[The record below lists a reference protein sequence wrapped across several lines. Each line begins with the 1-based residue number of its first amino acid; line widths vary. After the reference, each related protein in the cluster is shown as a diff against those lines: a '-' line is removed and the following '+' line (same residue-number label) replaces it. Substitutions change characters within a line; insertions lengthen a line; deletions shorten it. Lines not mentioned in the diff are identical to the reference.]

1 MTKIKICGLK
11 RIEDVE
17 MVNRYLPDFCG
28 FIIDFP
34 KSHRNLT
41 PDQVRELVKYLRNEQ
56 VMPIGVFV
64 NEKPEVVA
72 ELLNDGTI
80 VAAQLHGNEDNAYIA
95 KLRTLTDKT
104 IIKAFPI
111 KNEEIFLEV
120 KQTAADFILLDQG
133 QGSGETFDWSL
144 LSKEAA
150 KDIIDCNNINK
161 RKWFLAGGLNQNNI
175 EKAIKLFHPYAVDL
189 SSAVETDNFKDEEK
203 VKNII
208 EIVRRCSN
216 DKS

>member
-41 PDQVRELVKYLRNEQ
+41 PEKVRELVKYLNKDK
-56 VMPIGVFV
+56 VIPVGVFV
-64 NEKPEVVA
+64 NEKPEIVA
-72 ELLNDGTI
+72 ELLNEGTI
-80 VAAQLHGNEDNAYIA
+80 WAAQLHGDEDNAYIS
-95 KLRTLTDKT
+95 KLRSLTDKV
-104 IIKAFPI
+104 IMKAFAI
-111 KNEEIFLEV
+111 KSEEVFSAV
-120 KQTAADFILLDQG
+120 NQTHADYILLDQG

-144 LSKEAA
+144 LGSTAA
-150 KDIIDCNNINK
+150 KEILASDTINK
-161 RKWFLAGGLNQNNI
+161 KKWFLAGGLNQNNI

>member
-17 MVNRYLPDFCG
+17 MINRYLPDFCG
-28 FIIDFP
+28 FIINFP
-34 KSHRNLT
+34 KSHRSLT
-41 PDQVRELVKYLRNEQ
+41 PDQVRALVKYLHTDK
-56 VMPIGVFV
+56 VVLIGVFV

-80 VAAQLHGNEDNAYIA
+80 SAAQLHGNEDNAYIY

-111 KNEEIFLEV
+111 KTEEIFLEV
-120 KQTAADFILLDQG
+120 RQTAADFILLDQG

-144 LSKEAA
+144 LGKEAA
-150 KDIIDCNNINK
+150 KEIIDCNNINK
-161 RKWFLAGGLNQNNI
+161 KKWFLAGGLNQNNI
-175 EKAIKLFHPYAVDL
+175 EKAVKLFHPYAVDL

-208 EIVRRCSN
+208 EIVRRCSD
-216 DKS
+216 DKH